1 MNYFELHLGDYA
13 AATAHLSL
21 IEDAIYSRLLRR
33 YYLQEEALP
42 ADVKQVARLAGARS
56 QEELEAVQ
64 AVLDE
69 FFTLTDTGWH
79 NKRADEE
86 IARYQAKIEAA
97 RENGRRGGR
106 PPKNQQVQEKEPKE
120 TQPFSLGSISETQPK
135 ALHTPDTSLQ
145 EEQQKQQ
152 HVQPL
157 AARCR
162 FADFWAAYPNKKG
175 KQEAEKTWKRRKLD
189 SRCDELIGHVRLMEA
204 HDDGWR
210 RGYVPMGSTYLN
222 QARWEDVPQ
231 ESARAGPQTAQPM
244 TQLGKTA
251 QALMALEAFG
261 NGGLD
266 QSGNCGGPQEAHVL
280 GPGADSGSGGYP
292 ADRRRLA
299 GGHH

>member
-1 MNYFELHLGDYA
+1 MNYYEHHLGDYA
-13 AATAHLSL
+13 QATAHLSFV
-21 IEDAIYSRLLRR
+21 EDSAYSRLLRK
-33 YYLQEEALP
+33 YYADEKPLP
-42 ADVKQVARLAGARS
+42 VELRAVQRLVGARS
-56 QEELEAVQ
+56 EEEREAVQ
-64 AVLDE
+64 VVLEE
-69 FFTLTDTGWH
+69 FFTLEEDGWH
-79 NKRADEE
+79 NKRADAE
-86 IARYQAKIEAA
+86 IARFNLKKEKARKSAEARWNANASESDANASKSACERIANA
-97 RENGRRGGR
+97 R
-106 PPKNQQVQEKEPKE
+106 PKHGERN
-120 TQPFSLGSISETQPK
+120 
-135 ALHTPDTSLQ
+135 ALQSPDTSLQ

-189 SRCDELIGHVRLMEA
+189 GRCDELIGHVRLMEA

-231 ESARAGPQTAQPM
+231 ESARAGPQTGQPV

-266 QSGNCGGPQEAHVL
+266 QSGSCGGPQEAHVL

>member
-1 MNYFELHLGDYA
+1 MNYFEHHIGDYA

-64 AVLDE
+64 TVLEE
-69 FFTLTDTGWH
+69 FFTLQDAGWH

-135 ALHTPDTSLQ
+135 ALHTPDTNLQ

-189 SRCDELIGHVRLMEA
+189 GRCDELIGHVRLMEA

-231 ESARAGPQTAQPM
+231 ESARAGPQTAQPVA
-244 TQLGKTA
+244 QLGKTA

-266 QSGNCGGPQEAHVL
+266 QSGSCGGPQEAHVL

>member
-1 MNYFELHLGDYA
+1 MNYFEHHIGDYA

-64 AVLDE
+64 AVLEE
-69 FFTLTDTGWH
+69 FFTLQDSGWH

-106 PPKNQQVQEKEPKE
+106 PPKNPQLQEKEPKE
-120 TQPFSLGSISETQPK
+120 TQPFSLGSVSETQHK
-135 ALHTPDTSLQ
+135 ALHTPDTNLQ
-145 EEQQKQQ
+145 EEQQEQK

-175 KQEAEKTWKRRKLD
+175 RQEAEKTWKRRKLD
-189 SRCDELIGHVRLMEA
+189 GRCDELIGHVRLMEA

-244 TQLGKTA
+244 TQMGKTA

-266 QSGNCGGPQEAHVL
+266 QSGSCGGPQEAHVL
-280 GPGADSGSGGYP
+280 GSGADSGSGGYP
-292 ADRRRLA
+292 ADRRRLV

>member
-1 MNYFELHLGDYA
+1 MNYFEHHIGDYA

-21 IEDAIYSRLLRR
+21 VEDAIYSRLLRR

-42 ADVKQVARLAGARS
+42 VDVKQVARLAGARS
-56 QEELEAVQ
+56 QEEQEAVQ
-64 AVLDE
+64 AVLEE
-69 FFTLTDTGWH
+69 FFSLQADGWH

-86 IARYQAKIEAA
+86 ITRYQAKIEAA

-106 PPKNQQVQEKEPKE
+106 PPKNQSGQEKEPKE
-120 TQPFSLGSISETQPK
+120 TQPFSLGSVSETQPK
-135 ALHTPDTSLQ
+135 ALHTPDTNLQ
-145 EEQQKQQ
+145 EEQQEQQ

-162 FADFWAAYPNKKG
+162 FAEFWAAYPNKKG

-189 SRCDELIGHVRLMEA
+189 GQCDELIGHVRLMEA
-204 HDDGWR
+204 NDDAWR

-222 QARWEDVPQ
+222 QARWEDVPR
-231 ESARAGPQTAQPM
+231 ESARAGPQTGQPVA
-244 TQLGKTA
+244 QLGKTA
-251 QALMALEAFG
+251 QALMALEVFG

-280 GPGADSGSGGYP
+280 GPGEDAGSGGYP
-292 ADRRRLA
+292 ADRRRLV